1 MMGHEAME
9 AGAGELQFAHEAEGA
24 AKVQETTMK
33 KRKMV
38 IIGGDLCKC
47 ARWQIGKTRCSG
59 EEEEEITAM
68 PSDCPRLASTERE
81 PVRLSEDETQVLQ

>member
-9 AGAGELQFAHEAEGA
+9 AGAGELQFAHDAEGV

-47 ARWQIGKTRCSG
+47 ARWQIGRTKCSG
-59 EEEEEITAM
+59 EDEEEITAM
-68 PSDCPRLASTERE
+68 PSDCSRLASTERE
-81 PVRLSEDETQVLQ
+81 RVKLSEDETQVLQ